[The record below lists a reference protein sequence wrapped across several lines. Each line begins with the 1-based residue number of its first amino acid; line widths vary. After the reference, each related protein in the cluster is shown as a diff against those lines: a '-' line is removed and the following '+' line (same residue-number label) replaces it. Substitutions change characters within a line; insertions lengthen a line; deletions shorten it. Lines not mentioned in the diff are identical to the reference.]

1 LNPLAKALDKYLAVH
16 DPDDLNS
23 GSRLFDLYKVW
34 RDGCKVGFNRVDLEK
49 LAAWLE
55 ERTV

>member
-1 LNPLAKALDKYLAVH
+1 MFAPHKAH
-16 DPDDLNS
+16 DPDELN
-23 GSRLFDLYKVW
+23 SRLFDLYKAW

-55 ERTV
+55 ERTG